1 MSTNPHVILFVD
13 PDDESFLVIVEDASR
28 VRPISCHA
36 GRRQQRRNGL
46 IEQIM
51 LVDKLLLEF
60 FGHFWH
66 LEVSAT
72 ELAVKFSVVQSA
84 RDDFFDFAALGARAH
99 RRQR

>member
-1 MSTNPHVILFVD
+1 MVFLID
-13 PDDESFLVIVEDASR
+13 PDDEGLLVIVEDASR
-28 VRPISCHA
+28 VRPISGHA
-36 GRRQQRRNGL
+36 GGRQQRRNGL
-46 IEQIM
+46 VEQIM